1 MEQRKMGKLKRVTLD
16 DVAAEV
22 SLSRFL
28 VCRALTGKP
37 GVNEDT
43 RQRIQEAASR
53 IGYKNRKIEKP
64 AGTEV
69 KSVVLLI
76 DEAEANGVFWARII
90 RGIEAAARNNGWD
103 LLLRAVTRDEVE
115 RGEIPAMIREGRVK
129 GVLITGNFSAAY
141 VVRFE
146 RVDCPVVLVD
156 NYLPSTSH
164 DAVLI
169 ADWEGSYLVTKSLMQ
184 LGHTKIGYAGQV
196 SGHWSWTQRYQGF
209 LDAFRESGLTYNHNY
224 AIGQE
229 NGVDVWDQRFMERA
243 VNRLTEM
250 PTAWVCN
257 NDLTAQILSKTLKK
271 AGYKI
276 PQDISVVGF
285 DDLPEESLE
294 ALSLTTVRVF
304 GSEMGKA
311 AFDQLLWRI
320 NNRESQ
326 PRRIFIGVQYIKGA
340 TTAAPPL

>member
-1 MEQRKMGKLKRVTLD
+1 MGKMKRVTLD

-43 RQRIQEAASR
+43 RQRIQEAALR

-64 AGTEV
+64 ASTEV

-76 DEAEANGVFWARII
+76 DEAEANRVFWTRII

-146 RVDCPVVLVD
+146 QVYCPVVLVD

-169 ADWEGSYLVTKSLMQ
+169 ADWEGSYLVTKNLIK
-184 LGHTKIGYAGQV
+184 LGHTRIGYAGQV
-196 SGHWSWTQRYQGF
+196 SGHWSWNQRFQGF
-209 LDAFRESGLTYNHNY
+209 LDALQESGLIYNNSY

-229 NGVDVWDQRFMERA
+229 NGVDVWDQSFMERA
-243 VNRLTEM
+243 VSRLTEM

-257 NDLTAQILSKTLKK
+257 NDLTAQILTKTLKK
-271 AGYKI
+271 TGYKI
-276 PQDISVVGF
+276 PQDISIAGF

-304 GSEMGKA
+304 GSEMGKT
-311 AFDQLLWRI
+311 AFEQLIWRI

-326 PRRIFIGVQYIKGA
+326 PRRIFIGVQFVKGA
-340 TTAAPPL
+340 TTAPPQL